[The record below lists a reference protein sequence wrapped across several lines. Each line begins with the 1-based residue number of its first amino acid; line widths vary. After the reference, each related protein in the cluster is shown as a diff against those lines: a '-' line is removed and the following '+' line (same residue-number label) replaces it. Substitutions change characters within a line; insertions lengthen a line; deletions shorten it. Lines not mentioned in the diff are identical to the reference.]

1 MTIFIESTSKLI
13 LYVWN
18 SYAKLALKEGRFAP
32 YQHNI
37 FIDKNLNNKM
47 KKRFFWHMK
56 KIRETNIF
64 VTNNFL
70 LRNQNDNVNSNFVKL
85 DKANLIF
92 YSFYSGI

>member
-1 MTIFIESTSKLI
+1 
-13 LYVWN
+13 
-18 SYAKLALKEGRFAP
+18 
-32 YQHNI
+32 
-37 FIDKNLNNKM
+37 M
-47 KKRFFWHMK
+47 KKWFFWHMK

-92 YSFYSGI
+92 YSFYSGIWQSISELLLWNITG